1 MKINTSIIAT
11 IATIILAIIILSMP
25 IGLTP
30 LLNITLRVI
39 LIIVIYLLIRAG
51 SEHGSDS
58 KIYSDLDSRITGLK
72 ESLDRM
78 EKKIDKIDE
87 ILEKVS
93 E

>member
-1 MKINTSIIAT
+1 MKMNTSIIAT

-25 IGLTP
+25 IGLSP

-39 LIIVIYLLIRAG
+39 LIIAVYLLIRAG
-51 SEHGSDS
+51 SEHRGDS
-58 KIYSDLDSRITGLK
+58 RIYSDLDPRITGLK
-72 ESLDRM
+72 ESLDRI

-93 E
+93 D